1 VMGRRLD
8 CFFFVGFVLGEVVP
22 VETTSSRALDMH

>member
-1 VMGRRLD
+1 MDIDG
-8 CFFFVGFVLGEVVP
+8 FFFMGFVLAEGEGDV